1 MHKDRQTDNVQRSHL
16 SENLSPPVNNETAFI
31 SANSPKMMNDWSI
44 SQMKLKIES
53 KLWKTKA
60 NKKTHY
66 LVSLGVHSRH
76 CIIVWLLAALFFSQQ
91 GLKALENQMF
101 KLAGEGVYNNVPSHK
116 HCTLQ
121 KVLWEEAECRRPADK
136 LGVFLKNVFEAHRN
150 SKQKRANF
158 RLLNV
163 TKAFIET
170 S

>member
-76 CIIVWLLAALFFSQQ
+76 CIIV
-91 GLKALENQMF
+91 
-101 KLAGEGVYNNVPSHK
+101 
-116 HCTLQ
+116 
-121 KVLWEEAECRRPADK
+121 
-136 LGVFLKNVFEAHRN
+136 
-150 SKQKRANF
+150 
-158 RLLNV
+158 
-163 TKAFIET
+163 
-170 S
+170 